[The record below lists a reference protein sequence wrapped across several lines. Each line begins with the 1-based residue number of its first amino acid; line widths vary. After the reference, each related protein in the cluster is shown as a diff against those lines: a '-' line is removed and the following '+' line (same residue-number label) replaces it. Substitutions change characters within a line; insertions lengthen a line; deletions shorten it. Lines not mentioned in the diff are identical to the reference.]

1 MFKCNLIVYYF
12 LSFILLIVIAT
23 WKAVIR
29 TLKCF
34 KLRPLL
40 PEVLNHL
47 TPRAALSCSDTAS
60 IVELLW
66 LIYPASRCP
75 SMILARI
82 SVTFRSFV
90 KPVSKVERY
99 ISDSFCNTFWFLV
112 DKYSDHVGELGLES
126 TETEVKSEEWRLR
139 FSSPNHLGTMYEV
152 CELLVPVL
160 SRCHAVQTVPD
171 SFFCMSERKAILVW
185 T

>member
-47 TPRAALSCSDTAS
+47 TPRAGLSCSDTAS

-90 KPVSKVERY
+90 KPISKVERY
-99 ISDSFCNTFWFLV
+99 ISDSFCTTFWFLV
-112 DKYSDHVGELGLES
+112 NKYSDRVGELGVR
-126 TETEVKSEEWRLR
+126 TGIHWDGIKEWRAKT
-139 FSSPNHLGTMYEV
+139 G
-152 CELLVPVL
+152 
-160 SRCHAVQTVPD
+160 
-171 SFFCMSERKAILVW
+171 I
-185 T
+185 